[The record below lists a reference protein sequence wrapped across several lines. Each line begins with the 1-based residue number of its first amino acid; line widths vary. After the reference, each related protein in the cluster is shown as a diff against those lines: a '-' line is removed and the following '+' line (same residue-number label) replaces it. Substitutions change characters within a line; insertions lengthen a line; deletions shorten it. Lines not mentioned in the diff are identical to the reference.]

1 MLVDF
6 DPTDISWNDAYVTD
20 GGLLTGNIGSWA
32 NYNHLEDYL
41 VLEASPITGE
51 PPESS
56 AQVSISSKFPS
67 LFVAKHSEAGPTYL
81 QEDAIYG
88 FLVTLG
94 LSGEANQEAEWAS
107 DAGETFVLLEV

>member
-1 MLVDF
+1 M
-6 DPTDISWNDAYVTD
+6 
-20 GGLLTGNIGSWA
+20 
-32 NYNHLEDYL
+32 
-41 VLEASPITGE
+41 
-51 PPESS
+51 
-56 AQVSISSKFPS
+56 
-67 LFVAKHSEAGPTYL
+67 AKHSEAGPTYL